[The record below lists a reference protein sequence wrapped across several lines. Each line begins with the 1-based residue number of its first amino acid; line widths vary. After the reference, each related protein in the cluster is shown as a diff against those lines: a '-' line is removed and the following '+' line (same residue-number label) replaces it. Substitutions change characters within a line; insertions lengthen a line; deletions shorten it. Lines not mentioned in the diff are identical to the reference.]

1 MEREAEM
8 SKIVLRGRKING
20 GSAEGEALVTKESLG
35 GFGCFDF
42 DTGMVI
48 DYGHEW
54 YGQTVAGKILVFRTG
69 KGSSAWSIAHQALRF
84 IGKSPK
90 AYVTKE
96 CNPQTALGAVV
107 ARVPAVTELDRDPT
121 EVISTGDWVR
131 VDADRGVVE
140 ITRK

>member
-1 MEREAEM
+1 M

-42 DTGMVI
+42 DTGTVI
-48 DYGHEW
+48 DFGHEL
-54 YGQTVAGKILVFRTG
+54 YGQNVSGKILVFRTG

-84 IGKSPK
+84 VGKSPK

-96 CNPQTALGAVV
+96 CNPQTVLGAVV
-107 ARVPAVTELDRDPT
+107 ARVPAVTEFDQDPT
-121 EVISTGDWVR
+121 EVISTGDWVK
-131 VDADRGVVE
+131 VDADKGLVE
-140 ITRK
+140 ITKNS